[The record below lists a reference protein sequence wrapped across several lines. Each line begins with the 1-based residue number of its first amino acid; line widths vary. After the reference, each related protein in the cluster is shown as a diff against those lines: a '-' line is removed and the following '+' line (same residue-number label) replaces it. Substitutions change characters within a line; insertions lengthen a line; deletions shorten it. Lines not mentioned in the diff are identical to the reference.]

1 MSIGRAEKI
10 NSDLVIVV
18 AIFIAVEAAYWRAGL
33 QFDAS
38 WLDWA
43 WQYLDPVILRRDLFR
58 GLWYLHTQPPAFNL
72 FLGAVLHVAGRH
84 ASAVFRIV
92 YAALRCALDLG
103 VFVLMRRLEVRRCI
117 ALAATTL
124 FAMNP
129 ATAAFGHVLFYE
141 LPVAVLV
148 VWAAV
153 SASTL
158 SSRPSYLRSL
168 IFCSLVAALCL
179 TRSIFHLVYYV
190 AAMAVMLMVAP
201 AARRTTLRAGLAPL
215 AAVLAVYLK
224 NAMLFGFFG
233 ASSWLGMSLARMT
246 LPYAEVSTLS
256 RLADGGRLSPIAM
269 IEPFSPLWM
278 YPSDYTSRPPSIAHP
293 ALTAVNKS
301 TGHINFNHAAFVRV
315 SRDYLADALAV
326 IRAQPSAYRTSVGR
340 AWMFY
345 FMSGTENTLAEGNL
359 VPVRRWIAWWD
370 SVVLLRSPDTHICLS
385 LVVGLPLAALCAVW
399 RSRRHLTWAFIAL
412 TIGYVAVLGNAT
424 EVGENN
430 RFRFATDALSVA
442 ALAAAGETATRR
454 LRQRQARHDG
464 ERGEWLSGSG
474 AGRT

>member
-1 MSIGRAEKI
+1 MSISRAEQKI
-10 NSDLVIVV
+10 IKSDLLIVA
-18 AIFIAVEAAYWRAGL
+18 AIFIAVEAVYWQAGL

-43 WQYLDPVILRRDLFR
+43 WQYLDPIILRRDLFR
-58 GLWYLHTQPPAFNL
+58 GLLYLHTQPPGFNL
-72 FLGAVLHVAGRH
+72 FLGAVLHMAGRH
-84 ASAVFRIV
+84 ASEVFRIA
-92 YAALRCALDLG
+92 YAALGFALDLG
-103 VFVLMRRLEVRRCI
+103 VFVLMRRLEVRRFT

-158 SSRPSYLRSL
+158 PTRPSYLRSL
-168 IFCSLVAALCL
+168 VFCSLVAALCL

-190 AAMAVMLMVAP
+190 AAIAVVAVVAP
-201 AARRTTLRAGLAPL
+201 EARRATLWAALAPL

-224 NAMLFGFFG
+224 NVMLFGFFG
-233 ASSWLGMSLARMT
+233 ASSWLGMSVARMT
-246 LPYAEVSTLS
+246 LPYADESTMR
-256 RLADGGRLSPIAM
+256 RLADGGRLSPIAT

-278 YPSDYTSRPPSIAHP
+278 YPSGYRSRLSSIAHP

-315 SRDYLADALAV
+315 SRDYFDDALAV

-340 AWMFY
+340 AWTFY

-359 VPVRRWIAWWD
+359 APVRRWIAWWD
-370 SVVLLRSPDTHICLS
+370 SVVLLRSPGTRVCLS
-385 LVVGLPLAALCAVW
+385 LVVGLPLAALWAVW
-399 RSRRHLTWAFIAL
+399 RSRRHLAWAFIAL

-442 ALAAAGETATRR
+442 ALAAAGETAVRR
-454 LRQRQARHDG
+454 LRQRQAP
-464 ERGEWLSGSG
+464 S
-474 AGRT
+474 

>member
-1 MSIGRAEKI
+1 MSIDRAEQNI
-10 NSDLVIVV
+10 LRSDLVIVA
-18 AIFIAVEAAYWRAGL
+18 AIFIAVETVYWQAGL
-33 QFDAS
+33 RLDAT

-43 WQYLDPVILRRDLFR
+43 WQYLDPIILRRDLFR
-58 GLWYLHTQPPAFNL
+58 GLLYLHTQPPAFNL

-84 ASAVFRIV
+84 ASEAFRIAF
-92 YAALRCALDLG
+92 AAGRLALDVG
-103 VFVLMRRLEVRRCI
+103 VFVLMRRLEVRRVT
-117 ALAATTL
+117 ALAAMTL

-158 SSRPSYLRSL
+158 ASRPSYLRSL
-168 IFCSLVAALCL
+168 VFCSLVAALCL

-190 AAMAVMLMVAP
+190 AAIVVVTVVAP
-201 AARRTTLRAGLAPL
+201 EARRATLWAALAPL

-224 NAMLFGFFG
+224 NALLFGFFG
-233 ASSWLGMSLARMT
+233 ASSWLGMSVARMT
-246 LPYAEVSTLS
+246 LPYADESVM
-256 RLADGGRLSPIAM
+256 RQLAASGRLSPIAM

-278 YPSDYTSRPPSIAHP
+278 YPSDYRSRPSPIAHP
-293 ALTAVNKS
+293 ALTAVTKS
-301 TGHINFNHAAFVRV
+301 SGHINFNHAAFVRV
-315 SRDYLADALAV
+315 SRDYFDDALALV
-326 IRAQPSAYRTSVGR
+326 RAQPSAYRTSVGR
-340 AWMFY
+340 AWTFY

-359 VPVRRWIAWWD
+359 VPLRRWIEWWD
-370 SVVLLRSPDTHICLS
+370 SVVLLRSPRTSICLS
-385 LVVGLPLAALCAVW
+385 LVVGLPLAALWAVW
-399 RSRRHLTWAFIAL
+399 RSRRHLAWAFIAL

-442 ALAAAGETATRR
+442 ALAAAGETITRR
-454 LRQRQARHDG
+454 LRQGQTP
-464 ERGEWLSGSG
+464 S
-474 AGRT
+474 

>member
-1 MSIGRAEKI
+1 
-10 NSDLVIVV
+10 
-18 AIFIAVEAAYWRAGL
+18 
-33 QFDAS
+33 
-38 WLDWA
+38 
-43 WQYLDPVILRRDLFR
+43 
-58 GLWYLHTQPPAFNL
+58 
-72 FLGAVLHVAGRH
+72 LG
-84 ASAVFRIV
+84 F
-92 YAALRCALDLG
+92 ALDLG
-103 VFVLMRRLEVRRCI
+103 VFVLMRRLEVRRFT

-158 SSRPSYLRSL
+158 PTRPSYLRSL
-168 IFCSLVAALCL
+168 VFCSLVAALCL

-190 AAMAVMLMVAP
+190 AAIAVVAVVAP
-201 AARRTTLRAGLAPL
+201 EARRATLWAALAPL

-224 NAMLFGFFG
+224 NVMLFGFFG
-233 ASSWLGMSLARMT
+233 ASSWLGMSVARMT
-246 LPYAEVSTLS
+246 LPYADESTMR
-256 RLADGGRLSPIAM
+256 RLADGGRLSPIAT

-278 YPSDYTSRPPSIAHP
+278 YPSGYRSRLSSIAHP

-315 SRDYLADALAV
+315 SRDYFDDALAV

-340 AWMFY
+340 AWTFY

-359 VPVRRWIAWWD
+359 APVRRWIAWWD
-370 SVVLLRSPDTHICLS
+370 SVVLLRSPGTRVCLS
-385 LVVGLPLAALCAVW
+385 LVVGLPLAALWAVW
-399 RSRRHLTWAFIAL
+399 RSRRHLAWAFIAL

-442 ALAAAGETATRR
+442 ALAAAGETAVRR
-454 LRQRQARHDG
+454 LRQRQAP
-464 ERGEWLSGSG
+464 S
-474 AGRT
+474 